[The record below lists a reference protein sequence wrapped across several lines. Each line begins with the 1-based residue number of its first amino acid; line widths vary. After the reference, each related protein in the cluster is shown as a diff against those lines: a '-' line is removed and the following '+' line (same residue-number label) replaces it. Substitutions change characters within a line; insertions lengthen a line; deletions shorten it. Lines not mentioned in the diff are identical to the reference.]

1 MQLPTKIN
9 LDDSYREE
17 RHRWP
22 GRHDAEAAPA
32 SQNDDDRHDPDA
44 DSSLR
49 VKAPHRSGKTLIAA
63 SQPEPLRNF
72 TRQNLPSRPGTGS
85 PMTVNADPPQ

>member
-1 MQLPTKIN
+1 MQLLTKIN

-49 VKAPHRSGKTLIAA
+49 QGLTHTLRVAHRRITARAIKEFHAA
-63 SQPEPLRNF
+63 KFPL
-72 TRQNLPSRPGTGS
+72 STGRRL
-85 PMTVNADPPQ
+85 ADDG

>member
-9 LDDSYREE
+9 LDDSNRPNHSL
-17 RHRWP
+17 RHAS
-22 GRHDAEAAPA
+22 RHAGGTTA

-49 VKAPHRSGKTLIAA
+49 AKA
-63 SQPEPLRNF
+63 
-72 TRQNLPSRPGTGS
+72 
-85 PMTVNADPPQ
+85 